1 MELILIN
8 SGKLKIM
15 LTDDEMK
22 KYDLDTDTID
32 YDTTSTR
39 RAFWSIL
46 DDAKTQTGFD
56 AASDRVFI
64 QLYPSK
70 KGGCEMYVTKLGE
83 ACQPPRAVKNSR
95 GVHMVTERHESGRER
110 LVAYSFDAMETML
123 SVCRRLLFIGW
134 HGSSQSF
141 RDRGGRCFLFLSTAL
156 CGGIGYLDRLSF
168 IGEYGTFENPK
179 RLGLYVSEH
188 GSCICENGAV
198 ERLGVL

>member
-64 QLYPSK
+64 QLYPSRD
-70 KGGCEMYVTKLGE
+70 GGAEMYITRLTTPEQSTHTDAAVKITGVYKFASLSLMLEACSKIRPEIMPGASSAWSTNMEYYLITEECLSYKEFVDGKSRGGLGE
-83 ACQPPRAVKNSR
+83 ML
-95 GVHMVTERHESGRER
+95 G
-110 LVAYSFDAMETML
+110 AYSKVMTSPIIVAHVKEHCECMVE
-123 SVCRRLLFIGW
+123 
-134 HGSSQSF
+134 
-141 RDRGGRCFLFLSTAL
+141 RD
-156 CGGIGYLDRLSF
+156 
-168 IGEYGTFENPK
+168 
-179 RLGLYVSEH
+179 
-188 GSCICENGAV
+188 AV
-198 ERLGVL
+198 EVLSKLA